1 MNRSKRNEYFWLF
14 VVAGCVALFVIH
26 RERPV
31 HNAETSQAFDRSGMV
46 QLVRETQ
53 NAPIIDPNDD
63 LQTGSIGVPV
73 KRPAARRSHYYVPLG
88 SYDSIDQATRRYL
101 DLAKAE
107 PALERSNKL
116 QIETVSHRGEN
127 TFHRVKMGNFASI
140 SSAKTACTKAG
151 VWESRCAVVEVR

>member
-1 MNRSKRNEYFWLF
+1 MNRSKRNEYFWLII
-14 VVAGCVALFVIH
+14 VASCVALFVIH

-31 HNAETSQAFDRSGMV
+31 HKAQASQAYDRSGMAE
-46 QLVRETQ
+46 LVRETQ
-53 NAPIIDPNDD
+53 NAALIDPNAD
-63 LQTGSIGVPV
+63 LETGSIALPV
-73 KRPAARRSHYYVPLG
+73 KRPTAHRARYYVPLG

-127 TFHRVKMGNFASI
+127 TFHRIKMGNFASI
-140 SSAKTACTKAG
+140 SSAKSACAKVG